1 MGSLFAITL
10 QNATDTLLEIENQT
24 AGQTLQLKITNN
36 ATAAGTISFD
46 TEFEFEGGTA
56 FTATAAT
63 NAVDILTLTTFDG
76 TSVQCV
82 GAKNFS

>member
-1 MGSLFAITL
+1 M
-10 QNATDTLLEIENQT
+10 LEIENQT

-46 TEFEFEGGTA
+46 SQFQFEGGTA
-56 FTATAAT
+56 FEATAAT
-63 NAVDILTLTTFDG
+63 SAVDILTLTTFDG